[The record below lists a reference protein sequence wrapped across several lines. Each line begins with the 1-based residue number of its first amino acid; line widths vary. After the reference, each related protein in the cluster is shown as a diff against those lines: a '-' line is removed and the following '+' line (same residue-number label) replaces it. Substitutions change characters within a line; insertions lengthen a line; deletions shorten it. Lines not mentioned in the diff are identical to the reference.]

1 MAMAFATGSFRPSD
15 PGNLAPKRSHQRS
28 ETYQLRE
35 NKTAA
40 IDEHDGGSSRGSFDE
55 EKTSTLDRAS
65 DTSSSPE
72 KSLSLFSESGAA
84 RTTQDDVNRT
94 RELIRA
100 AEGTKKHLLNPTSQW
115 MKSFD
120 VASTCALV
128 FTAVITPVEVAFF
141 LSEDGT
147 GTPSS
152 PLFWANRV
160 VDLIFVT
167 EMVQTFF
174 LPFKDSNDGNRWV
187 RRHRDIVRHYLR
199 GWFVVDLVSLLPY
212 GLLGRALESSQVE
225 QLQGIRVIRL
235 LRLLKLTRMARLS
248 RIAAVFE
255 KWEMEVAV
263 PYAKL
268 ALIKYASTVLLAM
281 HWFACL
287 WGLAAETQAL
297 GDDAD
302 DADDEGGGA
311 REPTFTWV
319 AALEGSKLGADGV
332 TPVMKFNSPGRKY
345 LAALYYALYTITSV
359 GYGDIAPQTELEYA
373 INVTIIFLGALIW
386 AYTIGS
392 FCATLSSMDQHTV
405 ATRHT
410 LDELNYFMED
420 NNLPLPLRARLR
432 RYVHMCKM
440 LRRNQAQKALLSSLS
455 PTLSNEVVDHCYR
468 SWIAKVWYLNLP
480 GISNDFIQRVAN
492 ALGAELFAPMELI
505 ETHDTLYIITC
516 GLAMRNGQLI
526 RKGDVWNEDFL
537 LPFASSEEALQR
549 ARCVTA
555 AFSYIEVLALSH
567 EAFFQELHEFPHEAK
582 IIKKASRWY
591 GAKRA
596 IVQWALDTLREE
608 NDKKKQKF
616 ALDCHNSGQK
626 ILNTMQRRTAMSRM
640 LSQRAMSTRS
650 LNAAISNAASVGVG
664 RVAPLN
670 ASNGSSSPHRLKT
683 GSQDHP
689 HHPAEAHSNTGSGGR
704 VTAAQVEEIVGRAE
718 ARLREQMR
726 EETQNA
732 VKEILA
738 ALPGAAV
745 TPAAGSGQAD

>member
-1 MAMAFATGSFRPSD
+1 MAMALATGSFRPGVQE
-15 PGNLAPKRSHQRS
+15 GNLAPKPAHHLPTMSHH
-28 ETYQLRE
+28 
-35 NKTAA
+35 KTAA
-40 IDEHDGGSSRGSFDE
+40 IDNDDGSPRASFDE
-55 EKTSTLDRAS
+55 EKSSAADHAS
-65 DTSSSPE
+65 DTGSSPDKFAFFNADASAVE
-72 KSLSLFSESGAA
+72 

-100 AEGTKKHLLNPTSQW
+100 ATPKHLLNPTSDW

-128 FTAVITPVEVAFF
+128 FTAVITPVEVAF
-141 LSEDGT
+141 LSEGA
-147 GTPSS
+147 PSS
-152 PLFWANRV
+152 SLFWANRV
-160 VDLIFVT
+160 VDLVFLVD
-167 EMVQTFF
+167 MVQNFF

-187 RRHRDIVRHYLR
+187 RRHRDIVKHYLR
-199 GWFVVDLVSLLPY
+199 GWFVIDLVSLLPY
-212 GLLGRALESSQVE
+212 GLLGRALESSQLE

-235 LRLLKLTRMARLS
+235 LRLMKLTRMARLS
-248 RIAAVFE
+248 RVAAVFE
-255 KWEMEVAV
+255 KWEMELAV

-268 ALIKYASTVLLAM
+268 ALTKYASTVLLAM

-297 GDDAD
+297 GDDD
-302 DADDEGGGA
+302 DDDDESEDA
-311 REPTFTWV
+311 RAPTFTWV

-332 TPVMKFNSPGRKY
+332 TPVLRFNSPGRKY
-345 LAALYYALYTITSV
+345 LASLYYALYTITSV

-420 NNLPLPLRARLR
+420 NQLPLQLRARLR

-440 LRRNQAQKALLSSLS
+440 LRRAQAQKALLSSLS

-689 HHPAEAHSNTGSGGR
+689 HHPAEAHSNIGSGGR

-738 ALPGAAV
+738 ALPGGAV